1 MRKKTARRR
10 HDAGECS
17 ERPLISQQ
25 EFVPPWA
32 VHILVGLS
40 IIVAYGLGMQMV
52 PSVEFKVADLDPYF
66 DTRDHDPPLHGAL
79 KVDEAHHWG
88 QIKAFLEGRFD
99 VVGQNR
105 VATPPLYHALVSI
118 MAWVVGDYAPSMVRD
133 PLYME
138 LSPTKAWVV
147 GDYAPSMVRIL
158 SAILCFPALVL
169 FFLCVRALGKDNRVS
184 LSLLFFLC
192 PIFFP
197 YFFVIYTDM
206 PALVFLLGALFL
218 TLTRRY
224 QLAGLVVGL
233 AILVRQHT
241 IVWAF
246 VLGMIAMDQEDV
258 WGKLAHPDYDWTR
271 ALRAVGRVW
280 MFLLVGVTFLAFMY
294 WNGGA
299 LIGVAQQAHG
309 EWGYLFPTQGYV
321 WLFTMFFL
329 FMPLH
334 LWNVPRIGAM
344 LGRRPVL
351 WSIIGVCSFVVYL
364 QTFWAD
370 HMWNSDLYH
379 WHNRVVMWMKQDV
392 WARSL
397 AFLPMLWAAC
407 SLCVTQLTRR
417 SFYWIYPVAILS
429 VLLTPLLE
437 PRYFMASVMFFL
449 LFAKWKTVYVD
460 RLTLAMY
467 ALASVYMY
475 IGIQSGAFF
484 P

>member
-1 MRKKTARRR
+1 MQKKTARRR
-10 HDAGECS
+10 HDARECS
-17 ERPLISQQ
+17 ERPLIPQQ

-32 VHILVGLS
+32 VHILISLAV
-40 IIVAYGLGMQMV
+40 IVVYGLGMQMV
-52 PSVEFKVADLDPYF
+52 PSVEFKVADLEPYF
-66 DTRDHDPPLHGAL
+66 DTRDQDPPLHGAL

-88 QIKAFLEGRFD
+88 QIRAFLDGRFD
-99 VVGQNR
+99 VIGQNR

-118 MAWVVGDYAPSMVRD
+118 MAWVVGDY
-133 PLYME
+133 
-138 LSPTKAWVV
+138 SPPA
-147 GDYAPSMVRIL
+147 MRIF

-169 FFLCVRALGKDNRVS
+169 FFLCARALGKDNRVS

-192 PIFFP
+192 PILFP

-206 PALVFLLGALFL
+206 LALLFLLGALFL

-224 QLAGLVVGL
+224 QLAGLVVVL

-246 VLGMIAMDQEDV
+246 VLGMIAMGQEDV
-258 WGKLAHPDYDWTR
+258 WERLAHPDYDWKR

-280 MFLLVGVTFLAFMY
+280 MFVLVGVTFLAFMY
-294 WNGGA
+294 WNGGVI
-299 LIGVAQQAHG
+299 IGVAQQAHG

-329 FMPLH
+329 FLPLH

-344 LGRRPVL
+344 LGRRPIL

-364 QTFWAD
+364 ETFWAD
-370 HMWNSDLYH
+370 HMWNIDLYH
-379 WHNRVVMWMKQDV
+379 WHNRVVRWMGQDV
-392 WARSL
+392 WNRSL

-407 SLCVTQLTRR
+407 SLCVTPLTRR
-417 SFYWIYPVAILS
+417 SFYWLYPVAILS

-449 LFAKWKTVYVD
+449 LFAKWKTVHVD

-467 ALASVYMY
+467 ALASVYVY
-475 IGIQSGAFF
+475 TGIQSGAFF